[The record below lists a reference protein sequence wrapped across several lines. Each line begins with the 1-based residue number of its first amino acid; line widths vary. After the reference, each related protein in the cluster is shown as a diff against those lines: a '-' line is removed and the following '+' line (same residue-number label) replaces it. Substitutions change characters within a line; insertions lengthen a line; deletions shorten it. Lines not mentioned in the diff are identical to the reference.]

1 LALTF
6 SMVSAD
12 STSRVMVFP
21 VRVFTKICMF
31 VLADCYLINVFIQI
45 LQDKKV
51 CRLINSILIS
61 DPMNSDIHKVC
72 L

>member
-21 VRVFTKICMF
+21 VRVFTKICICF
-31 VLADCYLINVFIQI
+31 ELIVNLIIVI
-45 LQDKKV
+45 LKLMDYKKV
-51 CRLINSILIS
+51 RSLMKS
-61 DPMNSDIHKVC
+61 VTR
-72 L
+72 